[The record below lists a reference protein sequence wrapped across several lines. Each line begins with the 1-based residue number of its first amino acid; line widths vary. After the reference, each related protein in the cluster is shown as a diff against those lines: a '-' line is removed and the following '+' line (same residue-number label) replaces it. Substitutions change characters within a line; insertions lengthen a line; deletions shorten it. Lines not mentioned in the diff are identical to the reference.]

1 MGLSLDTYL
10 DLTPFQFSE
19 AYKRFLERVGKE
31 REWQELKDWQ
41 IARWQVWRTLC
52 PPNDKK
58 EYSVM
63 DILELPGDREAKD
76 QAKAQENAEH
86 GESSRERFEALK
98 YRFSS

>member
-1 MGLSLDTYL
+1 MGLSLETYL

-19 AYKRFLERVGKE
+19 VYKRFLERIEKE

-63 DILELPGDREAKD
+63 DILELPGDKEAK
-76 QAKAQENAEH
+76 ERAE
-86 GESSRERFEALK
+86 GKTELSSRERYEALK
-98 YRFSS
+98 RKFRG

>member
-1 MGLSLDTYL
+1 MGLSLETYL

-19 AYKRFLERVGKE
+19 VYKRFLERIEKE

-58 EYSVM
+58 EYSVLDM
-63 DILELPGDREAKD
+63 LELPGDREAKE
-76 QAKAQENAEH
+76 KEKEKT
-86 GESSRERFEALK
+86 EPSSRDRYEALK
-98 YRFSS
+98 QRFG